1 MSPEWTDTPR
11 GCEGIEL
18 LQASFH
24 RHVYDRH
31 MHDAYAIGVT
41 LRGVQRFW
49 CRGAIH
55 DSTPGHV
62 IVIRPGEVHDGR
74 SGAAG
79 GYTYRMLYVM
89 PEIVHAIA
97 DDAGGRRADLDVSGP
112 LVPDRAVF
120 DLLNAGWAALAHAPQ
135 SLASDEL
142 LLRGVSALALRQ
154 GASIDAPAREHD
166 RALNH
171 VRDYLRANLERSVT
185 MRELA
190 TIASMSRFQLTRR
203 FQQRYG
209 LPVHGYLRHLRL
221 EEAKRRLA
229 RGHEIASV
237 AVDLGFVD
245 QSHFH
250 RRFRGSFGVTPG
262 QWRAAHGYKTRRPR
276 AGYREQRDGQSA
288 GRSQAL

>member
-1 MSPEWTDTPR
+1 MPHEWTDTPR
-11 GCEGIEL
+11 CREGIEL

-24 RHVYDRH
+24 SHVYDRH

-49 CRGAIH
+49 CRGATH

-74 SGAAG
+74 SGSAG
-79 GYTYRMLYVM
+79 GYAYRMLYVR

-97 DDAGGRRADLDVSGP
+97 AESRAHRSDLDVAGP
-112 LVPDRAVF
+112 LVSDAAAF
-120 DLLNAGWAALAHAPQ
+120 DLLNAGWSALALAPS

-142 LLRGVSALALRQ
+142 LVRGVSALALGCR
-154 GASIDAPAREHD
+154 STIDATTRDHD
-166 RALNH
+166 RPLNR
-171 VRDYLRANLERSVT
+171 VCDYLHANLERTIT

-190 TIASMSRFQLTRR
+190 GIASMSRFRLTRM

-209 LPVHGYLRHLRL
+209 LSVHGYLRHLRL

-229 RGHEIASV
+229 RGEEIASV
-237 AVDLGFVD
+237 AADLGFVD

-250 RRFRGSFGVTPG
+250 RRFRGSYGMTPG
-262 QWRAAHGYKTRRPR
+262 QWRAQHGK
-276 AGYREQRDGQSA
+276 A
-288 GRSQAL
+288 